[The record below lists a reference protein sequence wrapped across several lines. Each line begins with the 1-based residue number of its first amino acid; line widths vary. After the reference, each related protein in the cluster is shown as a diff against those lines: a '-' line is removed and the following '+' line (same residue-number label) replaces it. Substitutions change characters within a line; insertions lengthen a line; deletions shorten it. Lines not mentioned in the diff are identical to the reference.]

1 MGNPE
6 SPNRCRTAVRWGLP
20 VDSSKDTGS
29 FITKRSRL
37 LLAVLTLAAYVGYAA
52 ATFLENDFWIE
63 LFSPATTIL
72 CVIVIISC
80 LKDMGNYKLPTIFLA
95 CGIGI
100 WAAGDVLLF
109 VNDIC
114 LHMEDPYTTLVRTI
128 YLLPNYLY
136 GASIVIYLYLKLNRR
151 DLFVTAANTFLITVV
166 GFSVIA
172 KMIQASN
179 NLPENDPAL
188 IRAYAYFFVNII
200 IVVVGI
206 HVIFS
211 LRPGNLLRG
220 TNLIPVSILGYIL
233 IDFHY
238 SYIEAIGDDPENI
251 YMDLLYMLFMV
262 GLAWGT
268 LSQAQ
273 NKYVFVLKENGEEG
287 RRMIYVRL
295 IIPILIVVAL
305 VMRLTG
311 VFSQTEFSYILIA
324 LLAYFIM
331 YALLQNSGLNEKLLK
346 QQQEINTSLE
356 AQVEEKTQDLKRV
369 NRDLEYLSSTDLLT
383 GLFNRRHGLK
393 VLDNLIYDAEK
404 YQSKFAV
411 FGVDLNHFKPVNDTY
426 GHEMGDRV
434 LEEFGKRMRE
444 LPARYTCIRNGGD
457 EFVIFFSHVNNMD
470 EVKVAAKE
478 LQGVFNRPLLLDSFI
493 FSLSASIGIAIY
505 PEDSTD
511 AEDLLQYADAAMYM
525 VKRSKNRDDFRFF
538 DNGMVTDVE
547 RRRKIE
553 KQLKQTEMEDDFLL
567 YYQPQFDTTD
577 GSIVGV
583 EVFPRLRVKGF
594 EDCTPGELIPIA
606 EESGMMSK
614 LGMWTANKSLEQVD
628 AWNRKYGLNLS
639 TTINL
644 APLQLLDA
652 DFIESL
658 EKTIDRLEIKHSDLI
673 LDVSNDVMMGAAE
686 SAKETLRAFH
696 QFGYTLSLNEFG
708 GGDINISYIRD
719 CGFSTIKLA
728 RTLIPQGITDPGRME
743 IIHALLAL
751 AKEMKIEIVAVGIET
766 EEQVEL
772 MRDLGIRIM
781 QGYYYSK
788 PVSAEELEERLK

>member
-1 MGNPE
+1 M
-6 SPNRCRTAVRWGLP
+6 
-20 VDSSKDTGS
+20 
-29 FITKRSRL
+29 KRSRL
-37 LLAVLTLAAYVGYAA
+37 LLAVLALAAYVGYAV

-136 GASIVIYLYLKLNRR
+136 GASIVIYLYLKLKRR

-251 YMDLLYMLFMV
+251 YMDLLYVLFMV

-295 IIPILIVVAL
+295 IIPMLIVVAF

-346 QQQEINTSLE
+346 QQQEIRLAKNE
-356 AQVEEKTQDLKRV
+356 AQ
-369 NRDLEYLSSTDLLT
+369 LETAKQKLLED
-383 GLFNRRHGLK
+383 FE
-393 VLDNLIYDAEK
+393 ISYA
-404 YQSKFAV
+404 QA
-411 FGVDLNHFKPVNDTY
+411 
-426 GHEMGDRV
+426 
-434 LEEFGKRMRE
+434 LELRKEDFSYT
-444 LPARYTCIRNGGD
+444 PA
-457 EFVIFFSHVNNMD
+457 
-470 EVKVAAKE
+470 
-478 LQGVFNRPLLLDSFI
+478 
-493 FSLSASIGIAIY
+493 
-505 PEDSTD
+505 
-511 AEDLLQYADAAMYM
+511 
-525 VKRSKNRDDFRFF
+525 VKRSREIKNRLDELGEI
-538 DNGMVTDVE
+538 NVGSIEEYKQVSE
-547 RRRKIE
+547 RYE
-553 KQLKQTEMEDDFLL
+553 FLL
-567 YYQPQFDTTD
+567 DQRKDITEAMD
-577 GSIVGV
+577 
-583 EVFPRLRVKGF
+583 
-594 EDCTPGELIPIA
+594 ELKAI
-606 EESGMMSK
+606 
-614 LGMWTANKSLEQVD
+614 
-628 AWNRKYGLNLS
+628 
-639 TTINL
+639 IN
-644 APLQLLDA
+644 DM
-652 DFIESL
+652 D
-658 EKTIDRLEIKHSDLI
+658 KTIKNRFKSNFDEVVKNFEEIF
-673 LDVSNDVMMGAAE
+673 
-686 SAKETLRAFH
+686 KEL
-696 QFGYTLSLNEFG
+696 FG
-708 GGDINISYIRD
+708 GGTAELTLDNEDDPLESGIEINAQPPGKKLQNINLLSGGEKSMTAIALMFAVLKTKPTPFCILDEVEAALDDANIDRFANYLKNFHDIQFAVVTHQKTTMEHADVLY
-719 CGFSTIKLA
+719 GVTM
-728 RTLIPQGITDPGRME
+728 PEQGISRVLSLRLGSEFE
-743 IIHALLAL
+743 I
-751 AKEMKIEIVAVGIET
+751 
-766 EEQVEL
+766 
-772 MRDLGIRIM
+772 
-781 QGYYYSK
+781 
-788 PVSAEELEERLK
+788 